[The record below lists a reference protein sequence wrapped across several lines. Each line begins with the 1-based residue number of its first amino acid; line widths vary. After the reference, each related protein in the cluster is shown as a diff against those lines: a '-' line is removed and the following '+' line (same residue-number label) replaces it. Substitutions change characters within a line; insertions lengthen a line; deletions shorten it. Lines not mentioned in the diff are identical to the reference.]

1 MPNEV
6 DFRFPGRQNVAV
18 FTERNIMPKVQS
30 QVFVRPPWERM
41 MRFHN
46 LVKNGEY
53 PNCSTLANEFEVS
66 VRTIMRD
73 VDFMK
78 YRLDLPLE
86 FDGQRNGYYYTCP
99 VEQFPQLPISEAEI
113 FSLLVAHKAI
123 AQYHGTPFERPL
135 EMAFRKLTGQL
146 DRSVQFSLG
155 NLDEVLSFRPFAPE
169 DADLETF
176 QIITRALKEKR
187 ELKFLYRNLGADK
200 AHWRLAR
207 PYHLACVDSHWYLFA
222 FDVKRDAM
230 RTFVLTRLRAPE
242 ITQERF
248 AISKKF
254 DLNEYL
260 RGSFNVFKGG
270 DDYEVVIDFDSWA
283 ADLVRGR
290 RWHSSQELTELPGRQ
305 IRLRLRLNSIE
316 EAERWVQSWGT
327 HATVVRPQAL
337 AARICK
343 TAAGLKERYEAM
355 RVHPELPAEKHDPT
369 TKAPIPLSFFTKGTR
384 SARPVS
390 RRR

>member
-1 MPNEV
+1 
-6 DFRFPGRQNVAV
+6 
-18 FTERNIMPKVQS
+18 
-30 QVFVRPPWERM
+30 

-53 PNCSTLANEFEVS
+53 PNCTTLANEFEVS

-86 FDGQRNGYYYTCP
+86 FDGQRNGYYYTRPGGAVPAVADQRSGGVRAAGGPQGHCP
-99 VEQFPQLPISEAEI
+99 VSR
-113 FSLLVAHKAI
+113 H
-123 AQYHGTPFERPL
+123 PFRDGPWRWRF
-135 EMAFRKLTGQL
+135 ASSTGQL

-176 QIITRALKEKR
+176 QIITRALKERR

-200 AHWRLAR
+200 AHWRQVR

-230 RTFVLTRLRAPE
+230 RTFALTRLRAPE

-248 AISKKF
+248 ALRRSSIST
-254 DLNEYL
+254 NTCEAVSTCS
-260 RGSFNVFKGG
+260 R
-270 DDYEVVIDFDSWA
+270 A
-283 ADLVRGR
+283 AMITRWSSISIPGR
-290 RWHSSQELTELPGRQ
+290 RIWSAGGSG
-305 IRLRLRLNSIE
+305 IR
-316 EAERWVQSWGT
+316 
-327 HATVVRPQAL
+327 
-337 AARICK
+337 ARN
-343 TAAGLKERYEAM
+343 
-355 RVHPELPAEKHDPT
+355 
-369 TKAPIPLSFFTKGTR
+369 
-384 SARPVS
+384 
-390 RRR
+390 